1 MLFGRLRESLVRSEQ
16 NILVNSDACKKMSPD
31 KRWSHPFVAREA
43 SELYGVT
50 EPSHRAC
57 DSYSAEC
64 RMLVRAV
71 RKLAIH
77 GGQPVR
83 EKPYPASSGLG
94 ERENELLR
102 EVLASEQW
110 GGYHD
115 FVGKFE
121 QLFAQLHDC
130 EHGVAAANGTLALE
144 MALEAAGIRE
154 GDEVIVPAHSFV
166 STASAVSRMR
176 AVPVFVDIGSTTY
189 NIDPERVAAAITDK
203 TKGVIVVHF
212 GGQMADMDSIQK
224 ALGEHDVMLI
234 EDAAHAHGAE
244 WHGRRA
250 GSVGI
255 CGVFSFQ
262 NSKAMSAGE
271 GGILTSNDEEL
282 ASRARSLANHGR
294 REEQGGFHHFTLGSN
309 YRLTGLQA
317 AILLAQL
324 ERLPEQI
331 RLRQENATILIEQ
344 LKTPGVHFQK
354 APEGANVQTLHLLV
368 GRIDE
373 RLFGLERNEFV
384 HAMNAEGIPCRPF
397 YPHPLYKNPMYEG
410 LPHRV
415 EPCPVAEQACRDS
428 FWLPQQVWMGNS
440 TDTNDVRR
448 AIEKIH
454 EVYKPQPHLDKV
466 Q

>member
-1 MLFGRLRESLVRSEQ
+1 
-16 NILVNSDACKKMSPD
+16 
-31 KRWSHPFVAREA
+31 
-43 SELYGVT
+43 
-50 EPSHRAC
+50 
-57 DSYSAEC
+57 
-64 RMLVRAV
+64 MLVSTV
-71 RKLAIH
+71 KKLAIH
-77 GGQPVR
+77 GGRPVR
-83 EKPYPASSGLG
+83 EKPYPACSGLL

-110 GGYHD
+110 GGFHD
-115 FVGKFE
+115 FVRKFE
-121 QLFAQLHDC
+121 KLFAGLHDC

-154 GDEVIVPAHSFV
+154 GDEVIVPAHSFI
-166 STASAVSRMR
+166 STASAVSRMG
-176 AVPVFVDIGSTTY
+176 AVPVFVDIDSTTY
-189 NIDPERVAAAITDK
+189 NLDAERLATAITDR
-203 TKGVIVVHF
+203 TKAVIVVHF
-212 GGQMADMDSIQK
+212 GGQMADVDGIGK
-224 ALGEHDVMLI
+224 ALAKHDVMLI

-271 GGILTSNDEEL
+271 GGMLTSNDEEL

-294 REEQGGFHHFTLGSN
+294 RDEEGGFHHFTLGSN

-317 AILLAQL
+317 ALLLAQL
-324 ERLPEQI
+324 ERLPEQV
-331 RLRQENATILIEQ
+331 RLRQENAGILMEQ
-344 LKTPGVHFQK
+344 VKTPGIHFQQ
-354 APEGANVQTLHLLV
+354 APEGANVRTLHLLV

-373 RLFGLERNEFV
+373 KLFGIERDEFV
-384 HAMNAEGIPCRPF
+384 RAMNAEGIPCRSF
-397 YPHPLYKNPMYEG
+397 YPHPLYKNPMYEN
-410 LPHRV
+410 LPHRA

-428 FWLPQQVWMGNS
+428 FWLPQQVWMGS
-440 TDTNDVRR
+440 SRDTIDIRR

-454 EVYKPQPHLDKV
+454 YLYKPQPHLDKV